1 MSRFVAIAD
10 TDIGITKDINQDS
23 VLIKHAQ
30 TEKEEVLMA
39 IICDGMGGLALGE
52 LASASVVRSFS
63 RWFDEELPYEL
74 QNLDMQIIAEKWV
87 LLIKELNLKILEYSK
102 DIKGQGIGTT
112 FSGLLIVD
120 DLYLIVH
127 VGDSRVYYIGQDVKQ
142 LTIDQTFVA
151 REISRGNMTAEQAK
165 KDKRRN
171 MLLQC
176 IGASKSVEPEV
187 VMGRTQ
193 EGTYMLCSDGL
204 RHEITEQEMQQN
216 LKKEILDT
224 KEMMRTNARKLIN
237 LAKERNEK
245 DNISVVVIKAE

>member
-1 MSRFVAIAD
+1 MSRFVVIAD

-23 VLIKHAQ
+23 VVVKHAQ
-30 TEKEEVLMA
+30 MYNKEVMMA

-63 RWFDEELPYEL
+63 KWFDEELPYEL
-74 QNLDMQIIAEKWV
+74 LNLDMQIIAEKWV

-142 LTIDQTFVA
+142 LTMDQTFVA
-151 REISRGNMTAEQAK
+151 REISRGNMTLEQAK

-193 EGTYMLCSDGL
+193 EGTYMLCSDGF
-204 RHEITEQEMQQN
+204 RHEITEQEMQEN
-216 LKKEILDT
+216 LKKEVLNT
-224 KEMMRTNARKLIN
+224 KEMMRINARKLID
-237 LAKERNEK
+237 LVKERKEK
-245 DNISVVVIKAE
+245 DNISVVVIKSE